1 MAFLALSAHLTL
13 RPTVCSSAQIEH
25 VRGKLAAASCEET
38 VKLPV
43 TSPKVQH

>member
-1 MAFLALSAHLTL
+1 MTFLALSGHFTV
-13 RPTVCSSAQIEH
+13 RPTVCSSAQVEH

-43 TSPKVQH
+43 TSPKVQD